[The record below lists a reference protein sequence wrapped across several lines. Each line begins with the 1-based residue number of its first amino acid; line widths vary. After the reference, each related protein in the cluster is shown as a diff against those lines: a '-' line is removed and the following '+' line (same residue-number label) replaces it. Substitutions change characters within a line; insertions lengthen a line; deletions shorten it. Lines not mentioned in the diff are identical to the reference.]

1 MNFNWSTAHI
11 GQGSIYCI
19 PCVTLYPWQLLNMA
33 AGYASSSG
41 PGTGSHWR
49 LPGWARAG
57 LAGAGKTKVGGTLH
71 KDAPLSSIRVRQ
83 TDEALPCACSLLLQV
98 SPLGRRTGQL
108 IRDGEKKGEVGR
120 RVAQLENS
128 IAFLRQQ
135 HMETLQQLH
144 SETDR
149 LKKENRGQLLTGV
162 IHQFHHT
169 HIHTPT
175 VELSFRMIMCHCG
188 DRSASS
194 GNKAGHQPPSYAEPN
209 TPTSMQSLPH

>member
-1 MNFNWSTAHI
+1 
-11 GQGSIYCI
+11 
-19 PCVTLYPWQLLNMA
+19 MA

-49 LPGWARAG
+49 LPGWARTG

-83 TDEALPCACSLLLQV
+83 TNEALPCACLALLQV
-98 SPLGRRTGQL
+98 SPLSRRTGQL
-108 IRDGEKKGEVGR
+108 IRDGEKRGEVGR

-135 HMETLQQLH
+135 HTETLQQLH

-149 LKKENRGQLLTGV
+149 LRKENRGQLQTRV
-162 IHQFHHT
+162 MPQSHQTPCT
-169 HIHTPT
+169 H
-175 VELSFRMIMCHCG
+175 L
-188 DRSASS
+188 
-194 GNKAGHQPPSYAEPN
+194 
-209 TPTSMQSLPH
+209 L

>member
-1 MNFNWSTAHI
+1 MQLHWRGSWRE
-11 GQGSIYCI
+11 QGRKGVWRFISELQLVYRTHGYESIYCI
-19 PCVTLYPWQLLNMA
+19 PGTLYPWQLPNMA

-57 LAGAGKTKVGGTLH
+57 LSGAGKTKVGGTLH

-83 TDEALPCACSLLLQV
+83 TDEALPCACLALLQV

-108 IRDGEKKGEVGR
+108 IRDGEVGR

-144 SETDR
+144 SETER
-149 LKKENRGQLLTGV
+149 LKKENRGQLQTRV

-169 HIHTPT
+169 PCTH
-175 VELSFRMIMCHCG
+175 L
-188 DRSASS
+188 
-194 GNKAGHQPPSYAEPN
+194 
-209 TPTSMQSLPH
+209 L